1 MSDLQHQPPQPPK
14 EVLLGL
20 IGIGRGF
27 SPLPPTAPLIRVRK
41 WRLAYYQVEVSKR
54 YQVSTA
60 PWRGNE
66 S

>member
-1 MSDLQHQPPQPPK
+1 MELQLFHKNISIQVIAIETK
-14 EVLLGL
+14 L

-60 PWRGNE
+60 P
-66 S
+66 